1 MVVLESSQP
10 YPGTM
15 QSDFSQ
21 TEAPAIDDGGPMSS
35 RAQAKAAAKAAAR
48 EEKQS
53 ARDKREAERQKVRE
67 EKRELKDLRWAVE
80 RHRINET
87 EWRRLRDL
95 QLLHGKEGWRQFTLE
110 LLPLWKQCQFSN
122 HGSAPPADLFTEL
135 FPQANGKK
143 LRALTTRPTPG
154 APRKQRR
161 DAGIAQ
167 PSRKGARE

>member
-1 MVVLESSQP
+1 MTSAFDANDTP
-10 YPGTM
+10 HPHT
-15 QSDFSQ
+15 
-21 TEAPAIDDGGPMSS
+21 ADGGPLSS
-35 RAQAKAAAKAAAR
+35 RARAKAEAKAAAK

-53 ARDKREAERQKVRE
+53 ARDQREAERQKVRE

-110 LLPLWKQCQFSN
+110 LLPLWKACQRTN
-122 HGSAPPADLFTEL
+122 KGSAPPADLFTEL

-143 LRALTTRPTPG
+143 LRALTTRATPG

-167 PSRKGARE
+167 PSRKGVKR

>member
-1 MVVLESSQP
+1 VVVLESSQP
-10 YPGTM
+10 YLGTM
-15 QSDFSQ
+15 PSDFSQ
-21 TEAPAIDDGGPMSS
+21 TDAPAIDDGGPMSS

-161 DAGIAQ
+161 DAGIAH
-167 PSRKGARE
+167 PSRKGARK

>member
-1 MVVLESSQP
+1 
-10 YPGTM
+10 M
-15 QSDFSQ
+15 QSAFDLTDSPS
-21 TEAPAIDDGGPMSS
+21 APAADGGPLSS
-35 RAQAKAAAKAAAR
+35 RAQAKAEAKAAA
-48 EEKQS
+48 EAEKQS

-110 LLPLWKQCQFSN
+110 LLPVWKQCQFSN
-122 HGSAPPADLFTEL
+122 HGSAPPADLFAEL
-135 FPQANGKK
+135 FPQANSKN
-143 LRALTTRPTPG
+143 LRALTTRATPG

-161 DAGIAQ
+161 DAGTAQ
-167 PSRKGARE
+167 PSRKGARK